1 MANKTILDFPS
12 ASTPL
17 NLTDILYLLQ
27 GSGTDRDRQTSLE
40 ALQDAIVTTLS
51 PIGEIKQYDK
61 SFPNTPAISANW
73 IECDGGVILDI
84 DSPYNTYRARN
95 LNGDSVILTSTTWA
109 SGVATVAATDVTGL
123 GLGDF
128 VSGAGIAAGAYIT
141 DITGNVV
148 TISDTAF
155 SGTEDTTFTNDGRFV
170 RGSGVSGLGQD
181 HAAQAWQLGAE
192 ADLTGAKDYWGRA
205 STRDFR
211 SSSTAGA
218 GQSFVTLIT
227 SGQGDAAMLKAMNDG
242 VNGDIKSSAE
252 NRPVNTSLTFIM
264 RIK

>member
-40 ALQDAIVTTLS
+40 DLQAAIVTTLS

-61 SFPNTPAISANW
+61 SFPNTPTISTNW
-73 IECDGGVILDI
+73 VECDGALISDS
-84 DSPYNTYRARN
+84 DSPYDGYRARN
-95 LNGDSVILTSTTWA
+95 LNGGSVVLSGVVWA

-123 GLGDF
+123 GVGDF
-128 VSGAGIAAGAYIT
+128 VVGSGIAADSYIT
-141 DITGNVV
+141 NITGNVV

-155 SGTEDTTFTNDGRFV
+155 SGTISTTFSNDGRFI
-170 RGSGVSGLGQD
+170 RGGSTSGVSENHAVQD
-181 HAAQAWQLGAE
+181 HTHYKILAP
-192 ADLTGAKDYWGRA
+192 T
-205 STRDFR
+205 SP
-211 SSSTAGA
+211 GA
-218 GQSFVTLIT
+218 GDGTAQSPQT
-227 SGQGDAAMLKAMNDG
+227 SEGQRTSS
-242 VNGDIKSSAE
+242 NGGMSSGNIDTE
-252 NRPVNTSLTFIM
+252 TRPINTSQVFIM